1 MFEFI
6 YVILGSVMRFIYDLV
21 QNFGWAII
29 LFTVLVRV
37 CMLPLVIKQQK
48 SMAHMAKI
56 QPALQELQKKYQ
68 YDKEKL
74 NEETVKLY
82 QQHKINPMSSC
93 LPLLIQMP
101 ILFAVYG
108 IIQNPATYILLP
120 GQQGISAAMAAL
132 AGENL
137 ARMTQLDV
145 VAWVSNNMAEAATR
159 LADVAA
165 QFNLTAES
173 FFMNF
178 NFLGVNLGHVPGNVV
193 MTQPLYWLFPVLAA
207 LSTFL
212 TSFISQKMNAKTQT
226 AEQASQMKTMQYVFP
241 LMTGYFCYI
250 LPAAMGLY
258 WIVGNILQVIQSFTL
273 DRYVV
278 HKESNEIE
286 VKAEQKRLEKKELKK
301 KKKK

>member
-21 QNFGWAII
+21 NNFGFAII

-37 CMLPLVIKQQK
+37 CMMPLVVKQQK
-48 SMAHMAKI
+48 SMAHMQKI

-82 QQHKINPMSSC
+82 QQNKINPMSSC

-108 IIQNPATYILLP
+108 IIQNPATYILQP
-120 GQQGISAAMAAL
+120 GVQGITQAMQVL
-132 AGENL
+132 AGDNI

-145 VAWVSNNMAEAATR
+145 VAWVSNNMAEAGTR
-159 LADVAA
+159 LAEVTA
-165 QFNLTAES
+165 QFGLTAES
-173 FFMNF
+173 FYMNF
-178 NFLGVNLGHVPGNVV
+178 NFLGLNLGNTPGAVAA
-193 MTQPLYWLFPVLAA
+193 TQPIYWIFPLLAA
-207 LSTFL
+207 LTTFL
-212 TSFISQKMNAKTQT
+212 TSLISQKLAKTQT
-226 AEQASQMKTMQYVFP
+226 EEQASQAKTMQYIFP

-250 LPAAMGLY
+250 LPSAMGLY
-258 WIVGNILQVIQSFTL
+258 WIVGNVLQIIQSFTL
-273 DRYVV
+273 DRYVIR
-278 HKESNEIE
+278 KESDEIA
-286 VKAEQKRLEKKELKK
+286 VKAEQKRLEKKEQKK